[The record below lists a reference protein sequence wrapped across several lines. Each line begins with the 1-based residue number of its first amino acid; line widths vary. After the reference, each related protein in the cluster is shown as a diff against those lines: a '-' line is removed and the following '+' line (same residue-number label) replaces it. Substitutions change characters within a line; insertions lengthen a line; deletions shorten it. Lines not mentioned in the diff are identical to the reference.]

1 MTLVH
6 IRYIPCSGIYFCG
19 AGEYCQGFPSL
30 FGLGKLGQAFSSQM
44 SCEHCFSTSISE
56 RSNKRRT
63 GRRAERLG
71 HLVRQFISHP
81 AAEDHRKPG
90 RVLGFPAC
98 REVISLAKVFM
109 QKVVDLHGSESAP
122 VALWV
127 CSGCWRLPVGRGAG
141 RLRSCCLAFVS
152 TLVNMGV
159 FEDILTKQQE
169 LPPFPMSRCNEA
181 IGGPS

>member
-6 IRYIPCSGIYFCG
+6 IRHIPCSGIYFCG

-63 GRRAERLG
+63 GRSAERLG

-81 AAEDHRKPG
+81 DAEDHRKPG
-90 RVLGFPAC
+90 RVLGSQPAGKSSHWPKFSC
-98 REVISLAKVFM
+98 RRWSLSTAQNLLLSF
-109 QKVVDLHGSESAP
+109 SECAQG
-122 VALWV
+122 AE
-127 CSGCWRLPVGRGAG
+127 GC
-141 RLRSCCLAFVS
+141 
-152 TLVNMGV
+152 
-159 FEDILTKQQE
+159 Q
-169 LPPFPMSRCNEA
+169 
-181 IGGPS
+181 